1 LKERLHDQPDF
12 WGSFLLLPQFSNAE
26 FAVAARELGVDN
38 VSISNVHGKFQEP
51 QNFDEIIG
59 IYRDANLEI
68 SNIGV
73 VGLDGEEAADRN
85 AFEFMRRAGT
95 KIMAVNF
102 QPGTFDRASK
112 LAQELAEEYDVW
124 CGIHNH
130 GGYHWLGNS
139 EILEHIFKNSGP
151 RLGLFLDTAWAL
163 SARQNPVE
171 MVKKFGDRLY
181 GIHLKDF
188 IFDRNGKPKM
198 SLSAKAASTCR
209 RLCAPWK
216 KSGSKAPARSNTK
229 PNRRIPCP
237 RCKSALPPSVVS
249 ACNRDSKNLP
259 NHSRRIR
266 VLVSGA
272 NSCLSN

>member
-1 LKERLHDQPDF
+1 MISQTFGIHSYCFRN
-12 WGSFLLLPQFSNAE
+12 FSNAE

-59 IYRDANLEI
+59 IYRDANLAI

-73 VGLDGEEAADRN
+73 VTLSGDDSDCN

-102 QPGTFDRASK
+102 HPATFDQASK
-112 LAQELAEEYDVW
+112 LAQELADEYDVW

-188 IFDRNGKPKM
+188 VFDRNGKTEDVIVGEGGVDLPAFVRAVEEVGFKGSCTLEYEAEPENPLPALQKCAAAIRSV
-198 SLSAKAASTCR
+198 SL
-209 RLCAPWK
+209 
-216 KSGSKAPARSNTK
+216 
-229 PNRRIPCP
+229 
-237 RCKSALPPSVVS
+237 
-249 ACNRDSKNLP
+249 
-259 NHSRRIR
+259 
-266 VLVSGA
+266 
-272 NSCLSN
+272 

>member
-1 LKERLHDQPDF
+1 MISQTFGIHSYCFRK
-12 WGSFLLLPQFSNAE
+12 FSNAE
-26 FAVAARELGVDN
+26 FAAAAHELGVDN

-51 QNFDEIIG
+51 QNFDEIIAV
-59 IYRDANLEI
+59 YRDANLTI

-73 VGLDGEEAADRN
+73 VGLNGDEAADRN

-102 QPGTFDRASK
+102 HPGTFEKASK

-188 IFDRNGKPKM
+188 VFDRNGKTSDVIVGEGGVDLPTFVRAVEEVGFKG
-198 SLSAKAASTCR
+198 SCTLEYEAEPENPLPALQKCAA
-209 RLCAPWK
+209 AI
-216 KSGSKAPARSNTK
+216 RS
-229 PNRRIPCP
+229 
-237 RCKSALPPSVVS
+237 VS
-249 ACNRDSKNLP
+249 A
-259 NHSRRIR
+259 
-266 VLVSGA
+266 
-272 NSCLSN
+272 